1 MRMLVNSAM
10 LGTFLI
16 FLLGVLGIF
25 LLAVTASHVN
35 QAQKNVS
42 KPTVSSD
49 GHAIPKREDITCA
62 GTYGHAHNN
71 TALEQEYGKRYIVH
85 NEPETGYVI
94 LNGVKRKLKD
104 CWKY

>member
-1 MRMLVNSAM
+1 M

-16 FLLGVLGIF
+16 FLFGVLVI
-25 LLAVTASHVN
+25 LLIAVSASQAN
-35 QAQKNVS
+35 QAQKNAS
-42 KPTVSSD
+42 KPTMSSD
-49 GHAIPKREDITCA
+49 GHVIPKQDDITCA
-62 GTYGHAHNN
+62 GAYGHAHNN